1 MVEPQIG
8 LNNQIYNKHTGLLL
22 GILGIISN
30 VLTTIFHYCNLM
42 VLQYISLG
50 FVCYLL
56 ILGIYGSTKSCTR
69 HPMIVNIVSLCL
81 VLFNFIIIWVI

>member
-30 VLTTIFHYCNLM
+30 VLTTIFHYCNLI
-42 VLQYISLG
+42 VLQ
-50 FVCYLL
+50 
-56 ILGIYGSTKSCTR
+56 
-69 HPMIVNIVSLCL
+69 
-81 VLFNFIIIWVI
+81 